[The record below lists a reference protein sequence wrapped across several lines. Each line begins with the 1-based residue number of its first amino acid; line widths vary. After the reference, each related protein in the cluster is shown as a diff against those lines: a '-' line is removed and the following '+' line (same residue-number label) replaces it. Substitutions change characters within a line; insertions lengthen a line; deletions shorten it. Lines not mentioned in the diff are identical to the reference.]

1 MEKNYFTT
9 IRNRQE
15 TRLNGS
21 QKSMQTSQLM
31 KLFEDELQVILWA
44 EKALTKAIPLMIKNA
59 ASMELIEV
67 LSLHLE
73 ETDEQVERLAQI
85 FAYINKKPVVKIC
98 EKMYGLIKET
108 EEIMEL
114 CEAGAARDAGIILT
128 AQKVEHYEIATYN
141 TLRQFAQKLGLTD
154 VDELLKATLKEEKA
168 ANKQLSEVVIRAIN
182 IKEDIVQIL
191 NNINYDNEKLSNTAF
206 TSSSNFYNAKLQ
218 QSEYQ

>member
-1 MEKNYFTT
+1 MTEKNYFTP

-15 TRLNGS
+15 TRLSGS
-21 QKSMQTSQLM
+21 HKSMQTSQLM

-67 LSLHLE
+67 LSSHLE

-85 FAYINKKPVVKIC
+85 FAYINKKPVVKKC
-98 EKMYGLIKET
+98 EAMEGLIKET
-108 EEIMEL
+108 EEIMES
-114 CEAGAARDAGIILT
+114 CATGAMRDAGIILT
-128 AQKVEHYEIATYN
+128 AQKVEHYEIATYG

-182 IKEDIVQIL
+182 INEDIV
-191 NNINYDNEKLSNTAF
+191 
-206 TSSSNFYNAKLQ
+206 
-218 QSEYQ
+218 